1 MSACVGCDVRGKVTT
16 PKSLK
21 IEDDAFES
29 LIRWYCREAG
39 VRNLE
44 VCDVWVC
51 EA

>member
-1 MSACVGCDVRGKVTT
+1 MRAWGVKSRGKVTT

-44 VCDVWVC
+44 VCVVDVRK
-51 EA
+51 A

>member
-1 MSACVGCDVRGKVTT
+1 MGCDVRGKVTT

-44 VCDVWVC
+44 VCDVWLC